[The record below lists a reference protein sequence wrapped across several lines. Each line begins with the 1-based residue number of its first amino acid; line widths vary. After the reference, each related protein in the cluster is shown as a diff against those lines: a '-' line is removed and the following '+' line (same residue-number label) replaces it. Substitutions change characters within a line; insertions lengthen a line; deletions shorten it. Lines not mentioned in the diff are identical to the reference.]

1 MNRKILATPTAA
13 CTLILAGCSAR
24 TELTGEERV
33 ERPSKEA
40 QLAEEQQLE
49 RNVAARTQL
58 QYEGR
63 QASSDSRP

>member
-1 MNRKILATPTAA
+1 MNRKILAIPTASG
-13 CTLILAGCSAR
+13 TLILADCSAR
-24 TELTGEERV
+24 TELTGEELV

-40 QLAEEQQLE
+40 QLAVEQQLE